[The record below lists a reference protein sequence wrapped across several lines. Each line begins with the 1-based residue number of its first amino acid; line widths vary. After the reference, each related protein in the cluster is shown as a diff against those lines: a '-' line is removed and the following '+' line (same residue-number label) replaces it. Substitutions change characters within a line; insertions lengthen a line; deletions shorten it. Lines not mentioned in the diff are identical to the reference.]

1 MISIKRSGI
10 TRATLNKKKT
20 LIITN
25 SHYNFKSVLC
35 FPECLPGNV
44 GLSCVTKCPYPTY
57 GEKCQGTCDCSK
69 DACDVS
75 MGCRKTN
82 IRTTGIHF

>member
-10 TRATLNKKKT
+10 TRATLNNKKK
-20 LIITN
+20 
-25 SHYNFKSVLC
+25 SHYNFKSVLR
-35 FPECLPGNV
+35 FPECLPGYV
-44 GLSCVTKCPYPTY
+44 GLNCVTKCPYPTY
-57 GEKCQGTCDCSK
+57 GEKCRGTCDCSK